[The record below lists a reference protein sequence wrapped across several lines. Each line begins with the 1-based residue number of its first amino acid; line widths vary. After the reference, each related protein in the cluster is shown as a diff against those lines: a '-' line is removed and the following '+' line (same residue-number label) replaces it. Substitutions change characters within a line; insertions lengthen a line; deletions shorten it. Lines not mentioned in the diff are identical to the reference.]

1 MEFTT
6 EADASG
12 LPCPMP
18 IIRAK
23 KALARMSAGQVLR
36 VISTDPGSVKDM
48 AVLAERSGNPLLAH
62 NRDKERFLFYFRK
75 S

>member
-1 MEFTT
+1 MEFNL

-18 IIRAK
+18 IIRAR
-23 KALARMSAGQVLR
+23 KALATMASGQVLR
-36 VISTDPGSVKDM
+36 VVSTDPGSVKDM

-62 NRDKERFLFYFRK
+62 SSEDDRFLFYFRK